1 MLPFAYAAYAASALA
16 FLAFAVS
23 FREDRRLFRNA
34 VFLGLGL
41 VLFSVAFV
49 MSLHGAP
56 IPGSR
61 YVLYLLPA
69 LVLLAGL
76 ALPFALVANGL
87 LMLRKEGRGLGNLL
101 SLLAGLGIFLLL
113 AFLIF
118 AASSGSRVI
127 FSAGVLTLCVVAY
140 VSFLFVC
147 YLTYSFLYGRITV
160 RSGVDFV
167 VVLGCGLVG
176 DQVPPLLV
184 SRLERG
190 RAAYEAE
197 GRHGGT
203 PRLLVSGGQ
212 GPDEGRPES
221 HAMAEYLVAKGI
233 PEERILREERSR
245 TTEENL
251 TCSKALMAE
260 HDPTYRCVVVTNNFH
275 AFRAALMARRAG
287 INGQVIGSPTAA
299 YFWPSAT
306 IREFVA
312 IFVDHLKLNLAI
324 CGGLIALGLAA
335 LVAT

>member
-1 MLPFAYAAYAASALA
+1 MLLSLSAASALA
-16 FLAFAVS
+16 FLAFAVG
-23 FREDRRLFRNA
+23 FRKDRRLFRNA

-41 VLFSVAFV
+41 VLLSVAFV
-49 MSLHGAP
+49 VSLHGAP

-61 YVLYLLPA
+61 YVLYLLPL

-87 LMLRKEGRGLGNLL
+87 LMVRKEGRGLGNLL

-113 AFLIF
+113 AFLAL
-118 AASSGSRVI
+118 AASSGSRVL
-127 FSAGVLTLCVVAY
+127 FSAGVLTAFVVAY

-147 YLTYSFLYGRITV
+147 YLTYSFLYGRTTV
-160 RSGVDFV
+160 RAGVDFV
-167 VVLGCGLVG
+167 VVLGCGLAG
-176 DQVPPLLV
+176 DQVPPLLA

-190 RAAYEAE
+190 LAAYEAE
-197 GRHGGT
+197 QRHGGT
-203 PRLLVSGGQ
+203 PQLLVSGGQ

-221 HAMAEYLVAKGI
+221 HAMAEYLVAKGV
-233 PEERILREERSR
+233 PEERILREEESR

-251 TCSKALMAE
+251 ACSEVLMAE
-260 HDPTYRCVVVTNNFH
+260 RAPAYRCVVVTNNFH

-312 IFVDHLKLNLAI
+312 VFVDHLKLNLAI
-324 CGGLIALGLAA
+324 CGGLLALGVVTLA
-335 LVAT
+335 VA